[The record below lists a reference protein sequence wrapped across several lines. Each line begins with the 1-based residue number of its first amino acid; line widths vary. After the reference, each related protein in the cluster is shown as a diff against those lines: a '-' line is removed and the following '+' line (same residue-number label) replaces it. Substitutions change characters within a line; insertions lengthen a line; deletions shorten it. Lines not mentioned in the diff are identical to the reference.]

1 MDVWGP
7 FIWNVG
13 LWCREWIPVLAP
25 TGVVF
30 AALVAYKAYRQR
42 LVADKRDQ
50 WWTRAQWAIDSALD
64 SRVDV
69 KLTGLK
75 VLTSLKAGSLAT
87 PEDVALFNSIA
98 RGIQNDIEMGAV
110 AVSEPASP
118 DRRTMSNDKPSSGRD
133 TERAAA
139 AGTFTVRLSALGER
153 TVTVKTLGEKRLLEE
168 AEKLLQTE
176 PAKSAKSAGK

>member
-25 TGVVF
+25 TGVFF

-110 AVSEPASP
+110 AVSEPARGSGFGGGAPEP
-118 DRRTMSNDKPSSGRD
+118 DAGLDTPAPVGENGDGNAPTQRTGQEDDEQRQ
-133 TERAAA
+133 A
-139 AGTFTVRLSALGER
+139 
-153 TVTVKTLGEKRLLEE
+153 
-168 AEKLLQTE
+168 Q
-176 PAKSAKSAGK
+176 